1 MPECPLQLLSLS
13 TGVYIRV
20 NPAISRPVA
29 ASSHTN
35 PSAPPSLAA
44 GFTIR
49 QVIATTR
56 DSDYSSRPRR
66 PGGFAT
72 LRGGLSH

>member
-1 MPECPLQLLSLS
+1 MPECPPQLLSPY

-35 PSAPPSLAA
+35 PSAPPSLAT
-44 GFTIR
+44 GFALR
-49 QVIATTR
+49 RVIATTR
-56 DSDYSSRPRR
+56 DSDYSSRPHRL
-66 PGGFAT
+66 GGFAT
-72 LRGGLSH
+72 LPDGLSH